1 MDKYEAL
8 SRYYGHE
15 SFRPGQETLVDALTG
30 GRDAFGV
37 MPTGGGKSVCYQIP
51 ALLSS
56 GITLVVSPLV
66 SLMADQVATL
76 KQMGV
81 AAAYLNATLTPR
93 QMELACERMARGAYR
108 IVYVTPERLN
118 VPSFAALCKK
128 LPIRIVAVDEAHC
141 VSQWGQDFRPSY
153 LAIADFIALFPKRP
167 AVGAFTATATELVR
181 SDIERLLTLKDPVRV
196 VTGFDQPN
204 LYYEVQTPKDKL
216 DALLHFAAAHEEQSG
231 IVYCSTRKTV
241 EQVHAELVH
250 YGFSAARYHAGLS
263 DNERAKA
270 QEDFRFDRV
279 RLIVATNAFGMGIDK
294 SNVSYVLHYNMP
306 QSPEAYYQEAG
317 RAGRDGENAQ
327 CVLYFST
334 RDVVTAR
341 WLIRHRAP
349 NEALTA
355 EQTAALQKQDEVR
368 LQKMVDYCETS
379 ACLRGALLDYFGQK
393 HPLRCNACA
402 NCKRARETAA
412 FLLRPLPAPAPA
424 PAFGMRDVSH
434 EAAAFLAGISKMGS
448 GVRCAFA
455 VKMLQKNAQVGTA
468 LYEKSD
474 EFLHA
479 LAAQLVQSGF
489 VSENEFGGLS
499 VVPRA
504 AEVLRGDVRVFLEE
518 EKAASPKEVPAA
530 KKEAEPFDLS
540 PTIEKKAPPAA
551 NPADVT
557 REAIVMLRCVQQ
569 IEDIAECGPT
579 ISDLCNVLRGKT
591 RRGMPIRDIAQLETF
606 GALPSLSNAQLRR
619 IADALI
625 QRHDLACDTQGFL
638 YVPLRAEEVF
648 QGKAAIFMDD
658 DSVPAADLTLPN
670 LSIKV
675 LRAAASLPEPLK
687 ETLLVRFLR
696 GGRDKRLLE
705 KGLDKCR
712 GYGKCRELSRGGMQ
726 ELISQLIERELLR
739 IDARGV
745 VTLTD
750 EGRDAAGIVRP
761 RKKAAG
767 AGDPA
772 LFDALKA
779 RRYALASA
787 QRIPAYAVFS
797 DATLRDMVKKRPKT
811 PEEFRRVSG
820 VGEVKAARYGK
831 DFLRII
837 AKFE

>member
-1 MDKYEAL
+1 MSKQTARRGGGRIKKVFLIDKLTMLKQYF
-8 SRYYGHE
+8 GHAQ
-15 SFRPGQETLVDALTG
+15 FRPGQEELIDAILS
-30 GRDAFGV
+30 GRDVLGV
-37 MPTGGGKSVCYQIP
+37 MPTGAGKSVCYQLP
-51 ALLSS
+51 AMMLPGL
-56 GITLVVSPLV
+56 TLVISPLI
-66 SLMADQVATL
+66 SLMKDQVAAL
-76 KQMGV
+76 EQSQIP
-81 AAAYLNATLTPR
+81 AACINSSLS
-93 QMELACERMARGAYR
+93 LAEYDEVYRRAEQGAYKLL
-108 IVYVTPERLN
+108 YVAPERLGTEDFLAF
-118 VPSFAALCKK
+118 VRGVQVSF
-128 LPIRIVAVDEAHC
+128 VAVDEAHC

-181 SDIERLLTLKDPVRV
+181 SDIERLLCLKDPVRV
-196 VTGFDQPN
+196 VTGFDRPN
-204 LYYEVQTPKDKL
+204 LFYEVKTPKDKL

-263 DNERAKA
+263 DGERAKA

-355 EQTAALQKQDEVR
+355 EQAAALQKQDEVR

-402 NCKRARETAA
+402 NCKKARETAA

-424 PAFGMRDVSH
+424 FGMRDVSR

-474 EFLHA
+474 EFLRA

-499 VVPRA
+499 VAPRA

-518 EKAASPKEVPAA
+518 EKAATIPKEVPAA
-530 KKEAEPFDLS
+530 KKEAG
-540 PTIEKKAPPAA
+540 TA
-551 NPADVT
+551 N
-557 REAIVMLRCVQQ
+557 
-569 IEDIAECGPT
+569 
-579 ISDLCNVLRGKT
+579 
-591 RRGMPIRDIAQLETF
+591 
-606 GALPSLSNAQLRR
+606 
-619 IADALI
+619 
-625 QRHDLACDTQGFL
+625 
-638 YVPLRAEEVF
+638 
-648 QGKAAIFMDD
+648 
-658 DSVPAADLTLPN
+658 ADLTLPN
-670 LSIKV
+670 LSIKA

-696 GGRDKRLLE
+696 GIRDKQLLSA
-705 KGLDKCR
+705 GLDKNP
-712 GYGKCRELSRGGMQ
+712 GFGSCRELSRGGMQ
-726 ELISQLIERELLR
+726 ELISQLIEREFLR

-767 AGDPA
+767 AGDHA

-779 RRYALASA
+779 RRYELASA

>member
-51 ALLSS
+51 ALLSD
-56 GITLVVSPLV
+56 GITLVVSPLI

-108 IVYVTPERLN
+108 IVYAAPERLN
-118 VPSFAALCKK
+118 VPSFAALCRK

-181 SDIERLLTLKDPVRV
+181 SDIERLLCLKDPVRV
-196 VTGFDQPN
+196 VTGFDRPN
-204 LYYEVQTPKDKL
+204 LFYEVKTPKDKL

-263 DNERAKA
+263 DDERAKA

-317 RAGRDGENAQ
+317 RAGRDGEPAQ

-334 RDVVTAR
+334 RDVATAR

-349 NEALTA
+349 NEALTV

-393 HPLRCNACA
+393 HPLHCNACA
-402 NCKRARETAA
+402 NCKKAREAAA
-412 FLLRPLPAPAPA
+412 FLPRPLPAPAPA
-424 PAFGMRDVSH
+424 PVFGMRDVSR

-474 EFLHA
+474 EFLRA

-499 VVPRA
+499 VAPRA

-518 EKAASPKEVPAA
+518 EEAASPKEIPAA
-530 KKEAEPFDLS
+530 KNETEP
-540 PTIEKKAPPAA
+540 A
-551 NPADVT
+551 N
-557 REAIVMLRCVQQ
+557 
-569 IEDIAECGPT
+569 
-579 ISDLCNVLRGKT
+579 
-591 RRGMPIRDIAQLETF
+591 
-606 GALPSLSNAQLRR
+606 
-619 IADALI
+619 
-625 QRHDLACDTQGFL
+625 
-638 YVPLRAEEVF
+638 
-648 QGKAAIFMDD
+648 
-658 DSVPAADLTLPN
+658 ADLTLPH
-670 LSIKV
+670 LSIKT

-712 GYGKCRELSRGGMQ
+712 GYGKCRELSRVGMQ
-726 ELISQLIERELLR
+726 ELISQLIEREFLR

-750 EGRDAAGIVRP
+750 EGRDAAGIGRP

>member
-15 SFRPGQETLVDALTG
+15 SFRPGQEALVDALTG

-93 QMELACERMARGAYR
+93 QMELACERMARGAYK

-118 VPSFAALCKK
+118 VPSFAALCQK

-196 VTGFDQPN
+196 VTGFDRPN
-204 LYYEVQTPKDKL
+204 LFYEVKTPKDKL

-263 DNERAKA
+263 DGERAKA

-334 RDVVTAR
+334 RDVATAR

-355 EQTAALQKQDEVR
+355 EQAAALQKQDEVR

-412 FLLRPLPAPAPA
+412 LLLRPLPAPAPA
-424 PAFGMRDVSH
+424 PVFGMRDVSR

-474 EFLHA
+474 EFLRA

-499 VVPRA
+499 VAPRA

-518 EKAASPKEVPAA
+518 EKAATIPKEVPAA
-530 KKEAEPFDLS
+530 KNE
-540 PTIEKKAPPAA
+540 TGTA
-551 NPADVT
+551 N
-557 REAIVMLRCVQQ
+557 
-569 IEDIAECGPT
+569 
-579 ISDLCNVLRGKT
+579 
-591 RRGMPIRDIAQLETF
+591 
-606 GALPSLSNAQLRR
+606 
-619 IADALI
+619 
-625 QRHDLACDTQGFL
+625 
-638 YVPLRAEEVF
+638 
-648 QGKAAIFMDD
+648 
-658 DSVPAADLTLPN
+658 ADLTLPN
-670 LSIKV
+670 LSIKA

-726 ELISQLIERELLR
+726 ELISQLIERELLQ

-779 RRYALASA
+779 RRYELASA

-811 PEEFRRVSG
+811 KEEFRRVSG